1 MQFVVVML
9 VLMFSLPSF
18 AQTSCLI
25 HQPADD
31 SMIFFDASQKKTI
44 AQIRHI
50 DFTQSYRPQ
59 SHGLTTD
66 AVWIKTQFQPQLA
79 CLDTSWFLQFNNP
92 FLDYIDVYLFQN
104 NQQVAHYA
112 LGDRRAWPDA
122 LAAQRLPTL
131 PLDAHIKLDGS
142 GQAYSLDIYFRIA
155 TQNTMHNQFL
165 FISSEGIYQQEKPMI
180 VMSAFI
186 GAALLLLIFL
196 SVMLLIL
203 TRKIGFLYYISMLL
217 CYAFVLATVYGWLH
231 FFQLASD
238 PGILI
243 VQPLLTL
250 TFLLVSNALLSL
262 DKQFKKTYYS
272 LLALTLM
279 VVAFDLYSSVIDQLQ
294 PALKLTHAT
303 GVMTLIVLM
312 IMNIRLLRTNLIS
325 RFYFLIFGLMFVA
338 LILRVMSINN
348 LIPANIIID
357 NLFSFMVLLQFIVLF
372 FIMLGYY
379 YNQYLQLIKQQQ
391 DLNFQT
397 DLIEQRKL
405 FLRLLSHEFMTPLA
419 INDAILRNLT
429 DDIND
434 LVKSCTSAPHRK
446 QILQDLETQRKTNR
460 RLHALVNQCLTPN
473 FETDRFEEGQVSLA
487 QFIRLLYQNIDQ
499 LDDRVRLTVE
509 LACSSE
515 QQETYAIKGDGE
527 PLVLAT
533 SLVVNNG
540 LKYSNEDQTVAIV
553 LQIEEQ
559 QLVIQVR
566 DLGMG
571 FDPNISLASAFQRGR
586 NTQNTSGLGLG
597 LYMSQDILNRYHGHL
612 HIENQTKG
620 SLVSLTIP
628 LEMSVQS
635 AKP

>member
-1 MQFVVVML
+1 MLML
-9 VLMFSLPSF
+9 VLTFSLPTS

-25 HQPADD
+25 QQAADD

-44 AQIRHI
+44 AQIRQI

-79 CLDTSWFLQFNNP
+79 CLDRSWFLQFNNP

-104 NQQVAHYA
+104 NRQVAHYS

-122 LAAQRLPTL
+122 FAAQRLPTL
-131 PLDAHIKLDGS
+131 PIDAYIKREES
-142 GQAYSLDIYFRIA
+142 GQPYSLDIYFRIA

-165 FISSEGIYQQEKPMI
+165 FISNEGIYQQEKPMI

-186 GAALLLLIFL
+186 GAALLLLVFL

-203 TRKIGFLYYISMLL
+203 TRKIGFLYYIGMLL
-217 CYAFVLATVYGWLH
+217 CYAYVLATVYGWLH
-231 FFQLASD
+231 FFQLTSD

-262 DKQFKKTYYS
+262 DKRFKKTYLS
-272 LLALTLM
+272 LLALTL
-279 VVAFDLYSSVIDQLQ
+279 VVIAFSLYSSIVDQLQ

-303 GVMTLIVLM
+303 GVMTLIGLM
-312 IMNIRLLRTNLIS
+312 IMNIRLLKSNLIS
-325 RFYFLIFGLMFVA
+325 RLYFIIFGLMFIA
-338 LILRVMSINN
+338 LTLRVMSINN
-348 LIPANIIID
+348 LIPANIVID
-357 NLFSFMVLLQFIVLF
+357 NLFSFIVLLQFILLF

-379 YNQYLQLIKQQQ
+379 YNQYLQLIKQQEH
-391 DLNFQT
+391 LNFQSN
-397 DLIEQRKL
+397 LIEQRKL

-434 LVKSCTSAPHRK
+434 LVKECLTAPHRK
-446 QILQDLETQRKTNR
+446 QILRDLQTQRKTNR
-460 RLHALVNQCLTPN
+460 RLHALVTQCLTPN
-473 FETDRFEEGQVSLA
+473 FDIDRFEEGQVSLA
-487 QFIRLLYQNIDQ
+487 QFIKLLYQNLDQ
-499 LDDRVRLTVE
+499 LDDRVRLTIE
-509 LACSSE
+509 LACSTE
-515 QQETYAIKGDGE
+515 QQETFAIKGDGE

-533 SLVVNNG
+533 NLVVNNG

-559 QLVIQVR
+559 QLIIQVR
-566 DLGMG
+566 DLGIG
-571 FDPNISLASAFQRGR
+571 FDPNIAVTGPFQRGR

-597 LYMSQDILNRYHGHL
+597 LYMSQEIVDRYHGDL
-612 HIENQTKG
+612 DINNQTKG
-620 SLVSLTIP
+620 TLVNLTIP
-628 LEMSVQS
+628 LEVFEKS